1 MFREKQD
8 VWNIYGEHGIVDDIT
23 AESEYPVYVHFD
35 DGYDECYTAD
45 GKISIEDTLQ
55 SLFPHPV
62 ITLEIEPNP
71 DYPYIRVDE
80 GGDIYECK
88 TPPNMTNSTW
98 GGEASD
104 FKFSDPKILNW
115 KTAGIDLPQPK
126 KQTYQYTLTDDE
138 KKRVDETLSLTK

>member
-35 DGYDECYTAD
+35 DGHDESYTAD
-45 GKISIEDTLQ
+45 GKISIEDTHQ

-71 DYPYIRVDE
+71 DYQHIRVD
-80 GGDIYECK
+80 GNGIVYAYK
-88 TPPNMTNSTW
+88 KIPNIIEDSKVWSGPCILT
-98 GGEASD
+98 
-104 FKFSDPKILNW
+104 KILNW

-138 KKRVDETLSLTK
+138 KKRVDETLGLTK